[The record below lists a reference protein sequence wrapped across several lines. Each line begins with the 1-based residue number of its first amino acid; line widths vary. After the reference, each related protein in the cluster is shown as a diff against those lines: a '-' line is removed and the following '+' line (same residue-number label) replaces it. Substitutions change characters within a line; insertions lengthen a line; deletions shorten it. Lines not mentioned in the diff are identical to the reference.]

1 MFLVQIGVKNYSLG
15 NQVLVL
21 FIMRLPS
28 NFFLRHFV
36 VGSFSE
42 ESDKIG
48 RGFIKIL
55 ETWQFGLSFNI
66 IRHVFF
72 CFGPKNFFCRFY
84 EFLKSFGLAQKKIV
98 KSRYW
103 L

>member
-1 MFLVQIGVKNYSLG
+1 MINPSILCSDQHIFLVTNIVSFYLNSIVCL
-15 NQVLVL
+15 
-21 FIMRLPS
+21 
-28 NFFLRHFV
+28 
-36 VGSFSE
+36 GSFSK

-72 CFGPKNFFCRFY
+72 LFWPKNLCRFN
-84 EFLKSFGLAQKKIV
+84 EFLKNFGLAQKKIV

>member
-1 MFLVQIGVKNYSLG
+1 MSF
-15 NQVLVL
+15 
-21 FIMRLPS
+21 
-28 NFFLRHFV
+28 
-36 VGSFSE
+36 GSFSE
-42 ESDKIG
+42 GSDKIG

-66 IRHVFF
+66 IRQVFF
-72 CFGPKNFFCRFY
+72 CFGHKIFY
-84 EFLKSFGLAQKKIV
+84 VGFIDFLKNFGLAQKKIV

>member
-1 MFLVQIGVKNYSLG
+1 MLG
-15 NQVLVL
+15 GHLGFSAIL
-21 FIMRLPS
+21 F
-28 NFFLRHFV
+28 FFLLQFIFLLFFMILTSKI
-36 VGSFSE
+36 GSFSE
-42 ESDKIG
+42 ESNKIG

-66 IRHVFF
+66 MTRIFLF
-72 CFGPKNFFCRFY
+72 WPKKIFCRFY
-84 EFLKSFGLAQKKIV
+84 EFLKNVGLAQKKIV